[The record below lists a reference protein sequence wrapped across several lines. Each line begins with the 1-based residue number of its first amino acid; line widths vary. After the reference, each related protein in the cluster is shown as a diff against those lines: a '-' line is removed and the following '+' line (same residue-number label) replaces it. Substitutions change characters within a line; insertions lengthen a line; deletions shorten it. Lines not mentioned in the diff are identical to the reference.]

1 MHLGA
6 DDNASGIAAIMELA
20 QFYVD
25 QKKKGELNLKR
36 DIIFGA
42 WSGEEMGLFGSKHF
56 INKQKEEKKDKVYPS
71 IAAYFNLDMVGRLEG
86 KPLTVHGTG
95 SSATWSELVDSVS
108 GDLELKKSDN
118 PYLPTDSTPVYNAGV
133 PILALFTG
141 LHDDYHTPRDTID
154 KIDYTGLEKVSKYL
168 RDLTTATANLESAPD
183 YIKVKR

>member
-1 MHLGA
+1 M
-6 DDNASGIAAIMELA
+6 
-20 QFYVD
+20 
-25 QKKKGELNLKR
+25 
-36 DIIFGA
+36 
-42 WSGEEMGLFGSKHF
+42 
-56 INKQKEEKKDKVYPS
+56 NKQKEEKKDKVYPS

-154 KIDYTGLEKVSKYL
+154 KIDYKGLEKVSK
-168 RDLTTATANLESAPD
+168 
-183 YIKVKR
+183 